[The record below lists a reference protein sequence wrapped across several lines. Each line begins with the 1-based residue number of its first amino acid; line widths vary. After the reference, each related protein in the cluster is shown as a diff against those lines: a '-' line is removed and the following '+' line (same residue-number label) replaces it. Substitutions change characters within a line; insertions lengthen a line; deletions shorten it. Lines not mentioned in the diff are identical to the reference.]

1 MSLLDWGTYGRRDAE
16 VLPLITPATARATDS
31 VRAFRTGDARRAPPG
46 GEAVDG
52 AGGRGRAAG
61 GGGGAA
67 VPLRTRSPHPSRPP
81 CKRPLPHSRSPASSL
96 PHSSHRRCQ
105 PTYRPGRRPFTWPLL
120 TAHRWRW
127 CRRSSRRTR
136 KPPRSRT
143 RYALTAA
150 YPPRRSP
157 TPLIAATTPRT
168 EREYAPSPSRLL
180 QHIGGGGAGA
190 LRGVPGGRQG
200 DEQGTPPPPP
210 PCCAACIRGHSE
222 GTERYSRALRAQ
234 SSFALRGTSVATQKA
249 PQWPLTGPQR
259 GNQKP
264 LKGNH
269 KPSEAFGGFRWYS
282 EAIRGNQSHSAALR
296 GHRDPR
302 RSR

>member
-1 MSLLDWGTYGRRDAE
+1 MSLLDWGTYGRPDAE

-210 PCCAACIRGHSE
+210 LAAPRASEATQRVLRGTRGHSE
-222 GTERYSRALRAQ
+222 LSPHSHSE
-234 SSFALRGTSVATQKA
+234 A
-249 PQWPLTGPQR
+249 PQWPLRRHLSGHSEVLRGEIRGHSKAITRPQR
-259 GNQKP
+259 Q
-264 LKGNH
+264 
-269 KPSEAFGGFRWYS
+269 S

-302 RSR
+302 RPR